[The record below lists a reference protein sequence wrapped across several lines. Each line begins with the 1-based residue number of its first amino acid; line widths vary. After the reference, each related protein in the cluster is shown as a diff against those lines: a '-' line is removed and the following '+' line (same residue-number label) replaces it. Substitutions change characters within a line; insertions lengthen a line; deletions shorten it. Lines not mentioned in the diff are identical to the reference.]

1 MVSNATK
8 TPAKLFGTGSLPLAL
23 PQTSDGPEL
32 TLVLDTFST
41 VCETA
46 KTLVDLC

>member
-1 MVSNATK
+1 MVSIATK
-8 TPAKLFGTGSLPLAL
+8 TPAELFGAESLPLAL
-23 PQTSDGPEL
+23 PQTSDGPARML
-32 TLVLDTFST
+32 LLDTFST